1 MLKGKH
7 IVLGVSGSI
16 AAYKA
21 ADLASKLTQAGA
33 IVDVVMTKEAMHF
46 VSALTFS
53 SLTLRTVYRELFD
66 ADSEVSVEHV
76 ALANRADIVVI
87 VPATANVIAKIA
99 HGLADDLLT
108 CTVLATAAPIVVAPA
123 MDGHMW
129 DSPATQENIKT
140 LQKRGVLFVGPDKGY
155 LASGLSGVGRLS
167 ETAKVL
173 GTVSQVLGKRDG
185 DLRGKRIVIT
195 SGGTQEPI
203 DPVRVITN
211 RSSGKMGYAIAEA
224 ARDRGASV
232 TLVTAP
238 TALPDPVGVDII
250 RAETARQM
258 RDAVAKSVKGAAALI
273 MAAAVADYT
282 PASPAKSKIKKKE
295 AAFVVDLKP
304 TADILDTVQGGQVR
318 VGFAAETENLI
329 ANAKAKLQKKRLDL
343 IVANDVSAKDAGFSS
358 DNNRVVIIDTQG
370 KQEAVALMP
379 KYEVANRILDR
390 VAALLARGKK

>member
-53 SLTLRTVYRELFD
+53 SLTHRTVHRELFD
-66 ADSEVSVEHV
+66 ADSEVSIEHV
-76 ALANRADIVVI
+76 ALANRADIVI
-87 VPATANVIAKIA
+87 IAPATANIIAKIA

-108 CTVLATAAPIVVAPA
+108 CTVLATAAPIVIAPA

-129 DSPATQENIKT
+129 DSGATQENIKT
-140 LQKRGVLFVGPDKGY
+140 LQKRGVVFIGPDKGY
-155 LASGLSGVGRLS
+155 LASGLSGAGRLS
-167 ETAKVL
+167 ETAKLL
-173 GTVSQVLGKRDG
+173 GTASQILGKRDG

-224 ARDRGASV
+224 ARDRGASA

-238 TALPDPVGVDII
+238 TALPDPVGVDVV

-282 PASPAKSKIKKKE
+282 PASPAKSKIKKRE

-304 TADILDTVQGGQVR
+304 TADILGTVQGGQVR
-318 VGFAAETENLI
+318 VGFAAETENLV

-358 DNNRVVIIDTQG
+358 DNNRVVIIDAQG

-379 KYEVANRILDR
+379 KYEVAQRILDR